1 MFSTSHDVSASIGP
15 TLLRSVVPAQIEF
28 LLPNYVHYLPFM
40 LSSLCLEKRM
50 VSNFL
55 GDNLLKLPY
64 LHTILMNSKNLQL
77 LLDYTEY
84 ELIGM

>member
-1 MFSTSHDVSASIGP
+1 
-15 TLLRSVVPAQIEF
+15 
-28 LLPNYVHYLPFM
+28 
-40 LSSLCLEKRM
+40 M